1 MAKLFN
7 KLKEN
12 KEKTAPEAEAPDA
25 TYAPEAEAPMT
36 EAPAA
41 DEPAFDYPATEAP
54 AMTEVPPKSEGFL
67 DIEAPM
73 TEAAA
78 EPSIP
83 LSEVIVGTWEI
94 ATDSG
99 TVRLI
104 LTGGNEPRY
113 ILYTLTTTISGSYS
127 IRDHFLTLN
136 VLGKDSALYIVG
148 VEDGVMTLLQ
158 VSPNG
163 LF

>member
-1 MAKLFN
+1 
-7 KLKEN
+7 
-12 KEKTAPEAEAPDA
+12 
-25 TYAPEAEAPMT
+25 MT
-36 EAPAA
+36 GAPAI
-41 DEPAFDYPATEAP
+41 TGAP
-54 AMTEVPPKSEGFL
+54 AMTGAPATTEAPQKSEGIF

-73 TEAAA
+73 TEEVA

-94 ATDSG
+94 VTDTG

-104 LTGGNEPRY
+104 LTGDEEPRY
-113 ILYTLTTTISGSYS
+113 ILYTLTTTLSGSYS

-136 VLGKDSALYIVG
+136 VIGKNSALYIVG

-158 VSPNG
+158 VSPDG

>member
-1 MAKLFN
+1 M
-7 KLKEN
+7 
-12 KEKTAPEAEAPDA
+12 TGAPA
-25 TYAPEAEAPMT
+25 TT
-36 EAPAA
+36 EAPQ
-41 DEPAFDYPATEAP
+41 
-54 AMTEVPPKSEGFL
+54 KSEGIF

-73 TEAAA
+73 TEEVA

-94 ATDSG
+94 VTDTG

-104 LTGGNEPRY
+104 LTGDEEPRY
-113 ILYTLTTTISGSYS
+113 ILYTLTTTLSGSYS

-136 VLGKDSALYIVG
+136 VIGKNSALYIVG

-158 VSPNG
+158 VSPDG